1 MQPNRRQVMAGGKE
15 AVTHFEVAKMGSRY
29 SLLQLSLETGRTH
42 QIRVHLAHA
51 GCPVAGDRM
60 YGSRSR
66 DIRRQALH
74 GRELEFLHPA
84 SGEPV
89 VVKAPYPE
97 DMQELINIID
107 AE

>member
-1 MQPNRRQVMAGGKE
+1 
-15 AVTHFEVAKMGSRY
+15 
-29 SLLQLSLETGRTH
+29 
-42 QIRVHLAHA
+42 
-51 GCPVAGDRM
+51 M

-97 DMQELINIID
+97 DMQVLLDIID